1 VNKLSSIAKTTNNLS
16 EELDWMIRGYAK
28 KDKKTK
34 NLISRLGNNDIAVIL
49 HKDLDEVAAIHL
61 AERRVKAVINCEES
75 ISGKFPNQ
83 GPKILSEAGIPLID
97 NAGREIFDMIQDNDL
112 IEVSGNMLSLNEK
125 TLCPVNILS
134 RDDIKK
140 KMELASDNLK
150 NVLHDFIDNTLDY
163 AEKEK
168 DIILSPLD
176 MPSVNVNIK
185 GRHVLIVIRGKNYKE
200 DLKAIRTYIDEMS
213 PVMIG
218 VDGGADALL
227 EFGYRPDI
235 ILGDMDSVSDL
246 SLKKCRDIIV
256 HAYPD
261 GRAPG
266 MERIKRLGLEA
277 KTFPYP
283 GTSEDIALILAYENK
298 AELIVTVGSHTS
310 MVDFLEKGRR
320 GMASTF
326 LVRMKVGYKVI
337 DAKGV
342 SELYKNRLKPSYLVA
357 LFLAVLFPLSMIARM
372 SPLIQEL
379 YRLIALRLRILVGL

>member
-1 VNKLSSIAKTTNNLS
+1 
-16 EELDWMIRGYAK
+16 MIRGYAK

>member
-1 VNKLSSIAKTTNNLS
+1 
-16 EELDWMIRGYAK
+16 MIRGYAK

-49 HKDLDEVAAIHL
+49 HRDLDEVAAIHL
-61 AERRVKAVINCEES
+61 VERKVKAVINCDES

-83 GPKILSEAGIPLID
+83 GPKILNDAGIPIID
-97 NAGREIFDMIQDNDL
+97 NVGHEIFEIIQDNDL
-112 IEVSGNMLSLNEK
+112 IEISDNSLSLNEK
-125 TLCPVNILS
+125 NLCLVNILTS
-134 RDDIKK
+134 DEIER

-150 NVLHDFIDNTLDY
+150 YVLHDFIDNTLDY

-176 MPSVNVNIK
+176 MPEVSINMR
-185 GRHVLIVIRGKNYKE
+185 GRHVLIVVRGKNYKE

-218 VDGGADALL
+218 VDGGADALR

-235 ILGDMDSVSDL
+235 ILGDMDSVSDE
-246 SLKKCRDIIV
+246 SLRQCRNIIV

-266 MERIKRLGLEA
+266 MERIKSLGLEA
-277 KTFPYP
+277 KIFPYP
-283 GTSEDIALILAYENK
+283 GTSEDIALILAYEHK

-326 LVRMKVGYKVI
+326 LVRIKVGYKVI

-342 SELYKNRLKPSYLVA
+342 SELYKNRLKSSYLVA

-372 SPLIQEL
+372 SPLIQEF
-379 YRLIALRLRILVGL
+379 YKLIALRLKILVGL